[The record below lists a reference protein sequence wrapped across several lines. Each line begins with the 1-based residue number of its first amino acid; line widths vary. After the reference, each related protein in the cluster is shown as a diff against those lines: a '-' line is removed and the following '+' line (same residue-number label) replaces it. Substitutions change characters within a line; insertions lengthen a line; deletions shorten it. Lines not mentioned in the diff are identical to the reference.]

1 MKMKKIF
8 LILIS
13 IFILLFSTTLSFAT
27 DEEVLNIESE
37 AAILIEAKTGKVLY
51 GKNEEEKLYPA
62 STTKILTAIL
72 ALENCNLTDTATAN
86 ATAVSNIPSGY
97 TTANIQIGETFTI
110 EHLLKLLLVI
120 SANDAA
126 NVLAE
131 HISGSIESFAS
142 MMNSKAYELG
152 CTNTH
157 FTNPSGMHS
166 EDHYTTAHDL
176 AIIMQYCIKNS
187 KFRELASIP
196 TITTER
202 TNMSEPRVLIN
213 TNHLLRPTTQ
223 DYYSYAIAS
232 KTGFTTPAKQ
242 CLVSAANKDGLE
254 LICVVLRSSSTGR
267 YTDTISLFEYGY
279 DNYLNKNLRSSNSVA
294 EQIEVINGTKETRNL
309 DLIISEDINV
319 FINKSQSEETFT
331 PTITLKENLSAP
343 IAQGDVVG
351 KIEYDIDGVKYSADL
366 TASHNVEKNSN
377 IGLAL
382 IVLIIIVFLLYKLSH
397 PKKKKRRKH

>member
-86 ATAVSNIPSGY
+86 DTAVSNIPSGY

-126 NVLAE
+126 NVLAQ

-176 AIIMQYCIKNS
+176 AIIMQYCIKN
-187 KFRELASIP
+187 
-196 TITTER
+196 
-202 TNMSEPRVLIN
+202 N
-213 TNHLLRPTTQ
+213 T
-223 DYYSYAIAS
+223 
-232 KTGFTTPAKQ
+232 
-242 CLVSAANKDGLE
+242 
-254 LICVVLRSSSTGR
+254 
-267 YTDTISLFEYGY
+267 
-279 DNYLNKNLRSSNSVA
+279 
-294 EQIEVINGTKETRNL
+294 VI
-309 DLIISEDINV
+309 
-319 FINKSQSEETFT
+319 
-331 PTITLKENLSAP
+331 
-343 IAQGDVVG
+343 
-351 KIEYDIDGVKYSADL
+351 
-366 TASHNVEKNSN
+366 
-377 IGLAL
+377 
-382 IVLIIIVFLLYKLSH
+382 
-397 PKKKKRRKH
+397 